1 MSRRALADVVVSGAG
16 PAGTFAAILLARGG
30 ARVVL
35 LDRVP
40 AFPRHKL
47 CGDTLNPGAVA
58 LLRAHGLAGPVEAH
72 GIALTG
78 MLVTGAS
85 GVAIRGSYGH
95 GLVGRAW
102 SRRCFDAHLLE
113 AAAAAGVDVRLG
125 VRVTGP
131 QLDAAGRVDGARV
144 CGPDGRTSEVRGRWT
159 IAADGRRSPLALG
172 LGLLGHPVAP
182 RRWAIGTY
190 AEGVE
195 GLGGFGEMHV
205 RVGGYVG
212 VAPAERGLANL
223 CLVTADRTGLDDPA
237 ARLWAAVREDPLLR
251 ERVARA
257 SGVAPVVSLGPLAV
271 DARTCG
277 VPGLLLAGDAAGF
290 VDPMTGD
297 GLHLALR
304 GAALAADLLLR
315 ADLEDDA
322 AVVRKLGQARRRAF
336 GGKLRFNRALRSLVG
351 SPMGVRLGA
360 LGARALPGLMQH
372 VIATAGDV
380 PRRRRREQAA

>member
-1 MSRRALADVVVSGAG
+1 MADVIVSGAG
-16 PAGTFAAILLARGG
+16 PAGTFAAIQMARGG

-35 LDRVP
+35 LDRAR

-58 LLRAHGLAGPVEAH
+58 LLRAHGLAAPVEAH
-72 GIALTG
+72 GLALTG
-78 MLVTGAS
+78 MLVTGVA
-85 GVAIRGSYGH
+85 GIAIRGCYGD

-102 SRRCFDAHLLE
+102 SRRHLDAHLLE

-125 VRVTGP
+125 TRVVGP
-131 QLDAAGRVDGARV
+131 LVDATGRVAGARV
-144 CGPDGRTSEVRGRWT
+144 SGRDGRSSEARGRWT

-172 LGLLGHPVAP
+172 VGLLRHPASP

-190 AEGVE
+190 AEGVD
-195 GLGGFGEMHV
+195 GLGSFGEMHV
-205 RVGGYVG
+205 RLGGYVG
-212 VAPAERGLANL
+212 VAPAEGGAANL

-237 ARLWAAVREDPLLR
+237 RRLWAAVHGDPQLR
-251 ERVARA
+251 DRVRRARA
-257 SGVAPVVSLGPLAV
+257 VAPVVSMGPLAV
-271 DARTCG
+271 DARACG

-304 GAALAADLLLR
+304 GGGLVATVLLGDG
-315 ADLEDDA
+315 AGDDA
-322 AVVRKLGQARRRAF
+322 GVVRRLTQARRQTF

-360 LGARALPGLMQH
+360 IGARALPGLLQR

-380 PRRRRREQAA
+380 PRGVPPERAA